1 MSILDKYSVIAKPP
15 KLKKKKEKPS
25 AMAKVNAKFLA
36 GLKKQRAQAK
46 AWKPRAKDQR
56 SWVTRDVEGNRA
68 WVTVK
73 YGARP
78 VFVKAQRSTLGP
90 VALNKVDQLF
100 ADIMAAH
107 AAGELDAGLKKASTL
122 RPRKKGAAD

>member
-1 MSILDKYSVIAKPP
+1 MTDLQQ
-15 KLKKKKEKPS
+15 
-25 AMAKVNAKFLA
+25 MF
-36 GLKKQRAQAK
+36 
-46 AWKPRAKDQR
+46 
-56 SWVTRDVEGNRA
+56 T

-78 VFVKAQRSTLGP
+78 VFIKGQRSTLGP

-122 RPRKKGAAD
+122 RPRKKRVADKST